1 MEIDKSE
8 GKPLTIYQTVISGA
22 EEILRKI
29 EEVSWNKKLL
39 LKNDTFLESEKYQ
52 KVLLD
57 KIVFFTPGEE
67 IEDTAENLISLFQ
80 MKGQEAAEHTK
91 AEKSADA
98 QQLEKASESTEEEAK
113 EASES
118 TKEEA
123 KQMSESTEEEAKEAS
138 EGAEEEIKKALESAE
153 EDGTEKT
160 SEGAEEIKRA
170 FESTEEDG
178 TEKTSE
184 GAEEE
189 IKRTSGSTKEDGT
202 KTSESAEEEIKKAS
216 ERAEIGCEKKHN
228 REAQIMFCRK
238 SRMGSPVKIFLEI
251 CKEPYRIPFE
261 LHLIPFPG
269 HEIYPHKKSRTM
281 IGRQENFTYQMFP
294 PEEYLTLAFYE
305 IIKELEL
312 IKDMS
317 WYKEVYEILCKE
329 PVDGR
334 KVWENMNR
342 LTREYPIPSFEKR
355 LDTFTSYKDYGY
367 MKRRWKSQ
375 SKRTM
380 ESYPQWKEVIELL
393 TAFLTPVFE
402 GVLKDEVFLGDWMP
416 ELGRYLD

>member
-1 MEIDKSE
+1 MDIDKNE
-8 GKPLTIYQTVISGA
+8 GKPLTIYQTVISGV

-80 MKGQEAAEHTK
+80 MKGQETAEHKK
-91 AEKSADA
+91 AKKSADA
-98 QQLEKASESTEEEAK
+98 QQIEKAPESPEEKTEKASESPEEEIGK
-113 EASES
+113 
-118 TKEEA
+118 
-123 KQMSESTEEEAKEAS
+123 
-138 EGAEEEIKKALESAE
+138 AEEEGIKKTAE
-153 EDGTEKT
+153 D
-160 SEGAEEIKRA
+160 
-170 FESTEEDG
+170 
-178 TEKTSE
+178 
-184 GAEEE
+184 AEEE
-189 IKRTSGSTKEDGT
+189 GIK
-202 KTSESAEEEIKKAS
+202 KTSESIEEGIKKTAEDAEEGIKKTSESIEEGIKKTAEDTEEEGIKKAAEDTEE
-216 ERAEIGCEKKHN
+216 EREM
-228 REAQIMFCRK
+228 QILFCRK

-251 CKEPYRIPFE
+251 HKEPYRIPFE

-269 HEIYPHKKSRTM
+269 HEIFPQKRSRIM
-281 IGRQENFTYQMFP
+281 IGKQENVTYQMFP

-305 IIKELEL
+305 IIKDLEL

-317 WYKEVYEILCKE
+317 WYKEVYEVLCKE

-355 LDTFTSYKDYGY
+355 LDTFISYKDYGY

-393 TAFLTPVFE
+393 TTFLTPVFE

>member
-1 MEIDKSE
+1 MDIDKNE
-8 GKPLTIYQTVISGA
+8 GKPLTIYQTVISGV

-80 MKGQEAAEHTK
+80 MKGQETAEHKK
-91 AEKSADA
+91 AKKSADA
-98 QQLEKASESTEEEAK
+98 QQIEKAPESPEEKTEKASESPEEEIGK
-113 EASES
+113 
-118 TKEEA
+118 
-123 KQMSESTEEEAKEAS
+123 
-138 EGAEEEIKKALESAE
+138 AEEEGIKKTAE
-153 EDGTEKT
+153 D
-160 SEGAEEIKRA
+160 
-170 FESTEEDG
+170 
-178 TEKTSE
+178 
-184 GAEEE
+184 AEEE
-189 IKRTSGSTKEDGT
+189 GIK
-202 KTSESAEEEIKKAS
+202 KTSESVEEGIKKTAEDAEEGIKKTSESIEEGIKKTAEDTEEEGIKKAAEDTEE
-216 ERAEIGCEKKHN
+216 EREM
-228 REAQIMFCRK
+228 QILFCRK

-251 CKEPYRIPFE
+251 HKEPYRIPFE

-269 HEIYPHKKSRTM
+269 HEIFPQKRSRIM
-281 IGRQENFTYQMFP
+281 IGKQENVTYQMFP

-305 IIKELEL
+305 IIKDLEL

-317 WYKEVYEILCKE
+317 WYKEVYEVLCKE

-355 LDTFTSYKDYGY
+355 LDTFISYKDYGY

-380 ESYPQWKEVIELL
+380 ELYPQWKEVIELL
-393 TAFLTPVFE
+393 TTFLTPVFE

>member
-1 MEIDKSE
+1 MAIDKNE
-8 GKPLTIYQTVISGA
+8 GKPLTIYQTVISGV

-80 MKGQEAAEHTK
+80 MKGQETAEHKK
-91 AEKSADA
+91 AKKSADA
-98 QQLEKASESTEEEAK
+98 QQIEKAPESPEEKTEKASESPEEEIGK
-113 EASES
+113 
-118 TKEEA
+118 
-123 KQMSESTEEEAKEAS
+123 
-138 EGAEEEIKKALESAE
+138 AEEEGIKKTAE
-153 EDGTEKT
+153 D
-160 SEGAEEIKRA
+160 
-170 FESTEEDG
+170 
-178 TEKTSE
+178 
-184 GAEEE
+184 AEEE
-189 IKRTSGSTKEDGT
+189 GIK
-202 KTSESAEEEIKKAS
+202 KTSESVEEGIKKTAEDAEEGIKKTSESIEEGIKKTAEDTEEEGIKKAAEDTEE
-216 ERAEIGCEKKHN
+216 EREM
-228 REAQIMFCRK
+228 QILFCRK

-251 CKEPYRIPFE
+251 HKEPYRIPFE

-269 HEIYPHKKSRTM
+269 HEIFPQKRSRIM
-281 IGRQENFTYQMFP
+281 IGKQENVTYQMFP

-305 IIKELEL
+305 IIKDLEL

-317 WYKEVYEILCKE
+317 WYKEVYEVLCKE

-355 LDTFTSYKDYGY
+355 LDTFISYKDYGY

-393 TAFLTPVFE
+393 TTFLTPVFE

>member
-1 MEIDKSE
+1 MDIDKNE
-8 GKPLTIYQTVISGA
+8 GKPLTIYQTVISGV

-80 MKGQEAAEHTK
+80 MKGQETAEHKK
-91 AEKSADA
+91 AKKSADA
-98 QQLEKASESTEEEAK
+98 QQIEKAPESPEEKTEKASESPEEEIGK
-113 EASES
+113 
-118 TKEEA
+118 
-123 KQMSESTEEEAKEAS
+123 
-138 EGAEEEIKKALESAE
+138 AEEEGIKKTAE
-153 EDGTEKT
+153 D
-160 SEGAEEIKRA
+160 
-170 FESTEEDG
+170 
-178 TEKTSE
+178 
-184 GAEEE
+184 AEEE
-189 IKRTSGSTKEDGT
+189 GIK
-202 KTSESAEEEIKKAS
+202 KTSESVEEGIKKTAEDAEEGIKKTSESIEEGIKKTAEDTEEEGIKKAAEDTEE
-216 ERAEIGCEKKHN
+216 EREM
-228 REAQIMFCRK
+228 QILFCRK

-251 CKEPYRIPFE
+251 HKEPYRIPFE

-269 HEIYPHKKSRTM
+269 HEIFPQKRSRIM
-281 IGRQENFTYQMFP
+281 IGKQENVTYQMFP

-305 IIKELEL
+305 IIKDLEL

-317 WYKEVYEILCKE
+317 WYKEVYEVLCKE

-355 LDTFTSYKDYGY
+355 LDTFISYKDYGY

-393 TAFLTPVFE
+393 TTFLTPVFE

>member
-1 MEIDKSE
+1 MDIDKNE
-8 GKPLTIYQTVISGA
+8 GKPLTIYQTVISGV

-80 MKGQEAAEHTK
+80 MKGQETAEHKK
-91 AEKSADA
+91 AKKSADA
-98 QQLEKASESTEEEAK
+98 QQIEKAPESPEEKTEKASESPEEEIGKAEEEEGIKKTAEDTEEEGIKKAA
-113 EASES
+113 ED
-118 TKEEA
+118 
-123 KQMSESTEEEAKEAS
+123 TEEE
-138 EGAEEEIKKALESAE
+138 
-153 EDGTEKT
+153 
-160 SEGAEEIKRA
+160 
-170 FESTEEDG
+170 
-178 TEKTSE
+178 
-184 GAEEE
+184 
-189 IKRTSGSTKEDGT
+189 
-202 KTSESAEEEIKKAS
+202 
-216 ERAEIGCEKKHN
+216 
-228 REAQIMFCRK
+228 REMQILFCRK

-251 CKEPYRIPFE
+251 HKEPYRIPFE

-269 HEIYPHKKSRTM
+269 HEIFPQKRSRIM
-281 IGRQENFTYQMFP
+281 IGKQENVTYQMFP

-305 IIKELEL
+305 IIKDLEL

-317 WYKEVYEILCKE
+317 WYKEVYEVLCKE

-355 LDTFTSYKDYGY
+355 LDTFISYKDYGY

-380 ESYPQWKEVIELL
+380 ELYPQWKEVIELL
-393 TAFLTPVFE
+393 TTFLTPVFE

>member
-1 MEIDKSE
+1 MDIDKNE
-8 GKPLTIYQTVISGA
+8 GKPLTIYQTVISGV

-80 MKGQEAAEHTK
+80 MKGQETAEHKK
-91 AEKSADA
+91 AKKSADA
-98 QQLEKASESTEEEAK
+98 QQIEKAPESPEEKTEKASESPEEEIGKAEEEGIK
-113 EASES
+113 KTAEDAEEEGIKKTSES
-118 TKEEA
+118 V
-123 KQMSESTEEEAKEAS
+123 
-138 EGAEEEIKKALESAE
+138 EEEIKKTAEDAE
-153 EDGTEKT
+153 EG
-160 SEGAEEIKRA
+160 IK
-170 FESTEEDG
+170 
-178 TEKTSE
+178 
-184 GAEEE
+184 
-189 IKRTSGSTKEDGT
+189 
-202 KTSESAEEEIKKAS
+202 KTSESIEEGIKKTAEDTEEEGIKKAAEDTEE
-216 ERAEIGCEKKHN
+216 EREM
-228 REAQIMFCRK
+228 QILFCRK

-251 CKEPYRIPFE
+251 HKEPYRIPFE

-269 HEIYPHKKSRTM
+269 HEIFPQKRSRIM
-281 IGRQENFTYQMFP
+281 IGKQENVTYQMFP

-305 IIKELEL
+305 IIKDLEL

-317 WYKEVYEILCKE
+317 WYKEVYEVLCKE

-355 LDTFTSYKDYGY
+355 LDTFISYKDYGY

-393 TAFLTPVFE
+393 TTFLTPVFE

>member
-1 MEIDKSE
+1 MDIDKNE
-8 GKPLTIYQTVISGA
+8 GKPLTIYQTVISGV

-80 MKGQEAAEHTK
+80 MKGQETAEHKK
-91 AEKSADA
+91 AKKSADA
-98 QQLEKASESTEEEAK
+98 QQIEKAPESPEEKTEKASESPEEEIGK
-113 EASES
+113 
-118 TKEEA
+118 
-123 KQMSESTEEEAKEAS
+123 
-138 EGAEEEIKKALESAE
+138 AEEEEGIKKTAE
-153 EDGTEKT
+153 D
-160 SEGAEEIKRA
+160 
-170 FESTEEDG
+170 
-178 TEKTSE
+178 
-184 GAEEE
+184 AEEE
-189 IKRTSGSTKEDGT
+189 GIK
-202 KTSESAEEEIKKAS
+202 KTSESVEEGIKKTAEDAEEGIKKTSESIEEGIKKTAEDTEEEGIKKAAEDTEE
-216 ERAEIGCEKKHN
+216 EREM
-228 REAQIMFCRK
+228 QILFCRK

-251 CKEPYRIPFE
+251 HKEPYRIPFE

-269 HEIYPHKKSRTM
+269 HEIFPQKRSRIM
-281 IGRQENFTYQMFP
+281 IGKQENVTYQMFP

-305 IIKELEL
+305 IIKDLEL

-317 WYKEVYEILCKE
+317 WYKEVYEVLCKE

-355 LDTFTSYKDYGY
+355 LDTFISYKDYGY

-393 TAFLTPVFE
+393 TTFLTPVFE